1 MNDVVYK
8 ILKEKDFIMK
18 NYLIRAATELKLTL
32 NDTLLIMYFM
42 NQDEPTLDI
51 ANIKTSIHIS
61 EEEIMES
68 FTKLTSLNLITI
80 NVVKNTNG
88 MRTEV
93 ISCDNILRQ
102 VTTDIT
108 NSHKEEKKENLFTKI
123 ENELGHLSS
132 IEYQIIDDW
141 LNQGFSEDMIEEAL
155 KEAVYNNT
163 KSLRYINKILV
174 TWKAKG
180 ITSRNDLVHNNKKD
194 SEDSLLID
202 LVDSNWL
209 DED

>member
-8 ILKEKDFIMK
+8 TLKEKDFIMK
-18 NYLIRAATELKLTL
+18 NYLIRAATELKLSL
-32 NDTLLIMYFM
+32 NETLLTMYFM
-42 NQDEPTLDI
+42 NQDEPTL
-51 ANIKTSIHIS
+51 NIPNITATIHIS
-61 EEEIMES
+61 EEEIMEA
-68 FTKLTSLNLITI
+68 FTKLTALNLISI
-80 NVVKNTNG
+80 NVIKNTNG
-88 MRTEV
+88 VRTEI
-93 ISCDNILRQ
+93 ISCDNILKQ

-108 NSHKEEKKENLFTKI
+108 NNHKEAKKEDLFTKI

-141 LNQGFSEDMIEEAL
+141 LNQGFSEDIIEEAL

-163 KSLRYINKILV
+163 KSLRYINKILI

-180 ITSRNDLVHNNKKD
+180 VTSRNDLLRNSRKD
-194 SEDSLLID
+194 REDSLLID